1 MDRQIISV
9 VNRSMSTITT
19 AINTAQLR
27 GGGKYA
33 GFLAEFSPIDGS
45 LLPIPSRLVPEE
57 LIMWGQA
64 PKNLETLVGEEIETE
79 KDPDGKSSCF
89 FRRRTITVL
98 PGVGC
103 GLDSLDT
110 NRSEEIYD
118 CNNNS
123 STSTSKYCEKDC
135 INTIFHVWYDNTN
148 SVGIMDT
155 VIGTATTKTAS
166 SESTTTTSKLRL
178 ETTFALP
185 GDQRI
190 RVSFDLNAMCYRN
203 GSYRYELQ
211 SSVSSS
217 SSIKVQWERRYDN
230 DTDPNSHTLAANV
243 EDRNSH
249 LDAGTVFALIGE
261 DLRRQRSQL
270 TDIPQQNSSS
280 SSTKHDNDRDDT
292 GNSAAHHSSIDLR
305 FFGNLVLSSSSIA
318 PCDDEGCGDDS
329 WFLEIGL
336 ALPLL
341 PTIEPQEA
349 AAGAKNERRIIR
361 TVRRKFRGLQQCT
374 PTYSETDGEI
384 TKG

>member
-1 MDRQIISV
+1 
-9 VNRSMSTITT
+9 MSTITDAT
-19 AINTAQLR
+19 NTAPLR

-57 LIMWGQA
+57 LIMWEQA
-64 PKNLETLVGEEIETE
+64 PKTLETLVGEEIESE

-110 NRSEEIYD
+110 NRLEEIY
-118 CNNNS
+118 NYNYSNS
-123 STSTSKYCEKDC
+123 NSNSNITSNYFEKES
-135 INTIFHVWYDNTN
+135 INTIFHIWYDDTN

-155 VIGTATTKTAS
+155 IIGTATTTTVS
-166 SESTTTTSKLRL
+166 SESTTTRSKLRL

-185 GDQRI
+185 GNQRL
-190 RVSFDLNAMCYRN
+190 RVSFDLNATCCQN
-203 GSYRYELQ
+203 GSYRYELP
-211 SSVSSS
+211 SSASLSSSYS

-230 DTDPNSHTLAANV
+230 DTDPNTHTLAANV
-243 EDRNSH
+243 EDRNGH

-270 TDIPQQNSSS
+270 TDILQQNSSS
-280 SSTKHDNDRDDT
+280 SSTKHDNDDDDDDDT
-292 GNSAAHHSSIDLR
+292 GNVAAAHHSIIDLR
-305 FFGNLVLSSSSIA
+305 FFGNLVLSSRSITLS
-318 PCDDEGCGDDS
+318 DDEGCGDDS

-336 ALPLL
+336 CLPVL

-349 AAGAKNERRIIR
+349 ARAKNERRIIR
-361 TVRRKFRGLQQCT
+361 TVRRKFRGLHQCT
-374 PTYSETDGEI
+374 PTYSETDGES